1 MNITAVTPAQV
12 LHAVESRDRQCRCQ
26 GYPEEPFTR
35 PAPPLGQ
42 PKASATPRLT
52 NAKSLL
58 DELRSGRRTME
69 TICQS
74 VSVDPRRTTAD
85 SMVGRV
91 VGFPSCRTADEGN
104 RVSSSGLAKGEVSCC
119 AGFRMSASRA
129 LDALGRPASEKRQG
143 TKSREVGRRR
153 CRGLYGD
160 LAAASGWARLDQ
172 SGRPNGCGR
181 RAERTEN
188 REPLTGIDG
197 HCQRPNECCCDRF
210 RGWGKFVRLPTGG
223 GSLERTRLGNAGI
236 PGNFKWDRG
245 DSGSVRRRFRARN
258 SRIINSRAPDRLRL

>member
-42 PKASATPRLT
+42 PKASATPGLT

-91 VGFPSCRTADEGN
+91 V
-104 RVSSSGLAKGEVSCC
+104 
-119 AGFRMSASRA
+119 ASHLVVLLTRA
-129 LDALGRPASEKRQG
+129 
-143 TKSREVGRRR
+143 
-153 CRGLYGD
+153 
-160 LAAASGWARLDQ
+160 
-172 SGRPNGCGR
+172 
-181 RAERTEN
+181 
-188 REPLTGIDG
+188 I
-197 HCQRPNECCCDRF
+197 
-210 RGWGKFVRLPTGG
+210 
-223 GSLERTRLGNAGI
+223 
-236 PGNFKWDRG
+236 
-245 DSGSVRRRFRARN
+245 GSVLVVLPREKSGVVQVFG
-258 SRIINSRAPDRLRL
+258 